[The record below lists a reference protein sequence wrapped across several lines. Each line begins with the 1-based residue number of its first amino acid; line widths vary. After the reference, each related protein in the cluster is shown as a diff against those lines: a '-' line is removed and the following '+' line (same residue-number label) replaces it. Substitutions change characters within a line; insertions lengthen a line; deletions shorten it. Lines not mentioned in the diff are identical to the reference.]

1 MNDLNFYA
9 IKRKLRSIGW
19 IYAIN
24 AWRRTRQ
31 VKNIYSN
38 TLRYYAEKYPV
49 ASFDTLLAKRLVS
62 RNGSVNKHS
71 GELNIFYLGTDELQD
86 RSGILQSLE
95 RFGSL
100 GYFTRAD
107 GAYGQNIAGTE
118 EQRRS
123 INADRLL
130 EIFKKLHAEG
140 KTPDLLIA
148 QTFASYIDPKV
159 FSQIRSVY
167 GTLVVNIAMD
177 DRHQYWGNKVNGEW
191 GGTYGLIRHI
201 DLALTAAPECVDWY
215 LKEGCPAILFPEAS
229 DAEIFHPMPNLP
241 KIHDV
246 SFVGGCYGIREEIV
260 KLLRSASIRVTTFGS
275 GWESGRIDVE
285 AVPRF
290 FAQSKIVLGIGTVGH
305 STDFYALKMRD
316 FDAPMSGSCY
326 VTHDNADLRIVYEI
340 GKEIVT
346 YRTADECVEKISFY
360 LQHDMEREEI
370 AKAGH
375 QRAMLDHSWGKRFGV
390 IFGLLGLD
398 EPIDSVPRTTEESRS
413 GSA

>member
-1 MNDLNFYA
+1 MTLST
-9 IKRKLRSIGW
+9 IKAKLKNIRW
-19 IYAIN
+19 LANAN
-24 AWRRTRQ
+24 AWWKTRLT
-31 VKNIYSN
+31 KDAYAN
-38 TLRYYAEKYPV
+38 TVRYYAGTPFV
-49 ASFDTLLAKRLVS
+49 DTFATMLAKRLVS

-107 GAYGQNIAGTE
+107 GAYGQYIAGTE

-229 DAEIFHPMPNLP
+229 DAEIFHPMQNLP

-275 GWESGRIDVE
+275 GWENGRIDVA
-285 AVPRF
+285 AVPRL
-290 FAQSKIVLGIGTVGH
+290 FAQSKIVLGIGTIGH
-305 STDFYALKMRD
+305 CTDFYALKMRD

-326 VTHDNADLRIVYEI
+326 VTHDNADLRSVYAV

-346 YRTADECVEKISFY
+346 YRTAADCVEKISFY
-360 LQHDMEREEI
+360 LQHEVEREEI
-370 AKAGH
+370 AQAGH
-375 QRAMLDHSWGKRFGV
+375 RRALRDHTWSMRFAAM
-390 IFGLLGLD
+390 FGLLGLGGS
-398 EPIDSVPRTTEESRS
+398 INVVPPATGKSR
-413 GSA
+413 GGCA